1 MSGAQTRVL
10 VTGGASGIGLAA
22 ARAFLARGAAV
33 AINHLPD
40 DERAASTL
48 AALRQEGASVV
59 SAPGDVS
66 NREDAEAMVAKAV
79 EELGGLD
86 VLINNAGTPG
96 TLEPIP
102 LHDLDRL
109 DEDFWH
115 RILDT
120 NLLGAFWCARA
131 ASKAIARNGDKGG
144 AIVNTASIAG
154 LGGGA
159 SSLAYAAGKAGLVN
173 MTKNLARGLSP
184 HIRVNA
190 VAPGLT
196 RTPWTE
202 TWPDDRKARSLD
214 ATLLKRWVEAEDVA
228 DAMVF
233 LSENPAITGQTLVID
248 AGRL

>member
-1 MSGAQTRVL
+1 MSGVQTRVL
-10 VTGGASGIGLAA
+10 VTGGASGIGLAT

-33 AINHLPD
+33 AVNHLPQD
-40 DERAASTL
+40 DAAAATL
-48 AALRQEGASVV
+48 EALRRDGATVV
-59 SAPGDVS
+59 AAPGDVS
-66 NREDAEAMVAKAV
+66 VRAEAEAMVAQAAAD
-79 EELGGLD
+79 LGGLD

-102 LHDLDRL
+102 LGDLDRL
-109 DEDFWH
+109 DEAFWH

-131 ASKAIARNGDKGG
+131 ASKEILRSSQGG

-159 SSLAYAAGKAGLVN
+159 SSLAYAAGKAALVN

-184 HIRVNA
+184 RIRVNA

-202 TWPDDRKARSLD
+202 TWPQERKDRSVEA
-214 ATLLKRWVEAEDVA
+214 ALLKRWVEAEDVA
-228 DAMVF
+228 EAMVF
-233 LSENPAITGQTLVID
+233 LSTNPSITGQTLVID